1 MTPVEAPLVLTDVVD
16 GVLVVTINRPEARNA
31 INTVTAEAIGAA
43 MDRLDEDPTL
53 VAGVITGAGGT
64 FCAGM
69 DLKAFLA
76 GEKPSIPGR
85 GFAGIVEGPPAK
97 PIIAAV
103 EGYALAGG
111 FEIAL
116 ACDMIVAAEDAKFG
130 LPEVKRGLVAAGG
143 GLMRLPER
151 VPYHLAMEW
160 SLTGELVPATRA
172 YEVALVNRL
181 TPKGGALEAALEL
194 GRAISANGPLAVRA
208 TKRVIVEAPEWAAP
222 RCSTSSARSPC
233 RSASP
238 RTPARARRPSR
249 RSAHRAGRPADA
261 GERSKNLPRVLP
273 TGRG

>member
-1 MTPVEAPLVLTDVVD
+1 MSSPAETPAPLVLTEVVD

-31 INTVTAEAIGAA
+31 INTVTAVAIGAA
-43 MDRLDEDPTL
+43 MDQLDDDPTL

-85 GFAGIVEGPPAK
+85 GFAGIVEQPPAK
-97 PIIAAV
+97 PVIAAV

-160 SLTGELVPATRA
+160 SLTGDLVPATRA
-172 YEVALVNRL
+172 YEVSLVNRI

-208 TKRVIVEAPEWAAP
+208 TKRVIVEAPEWTRDEMFDKQREITLPVRA
-222 RCSTSSARSPC
+222 SEDAREG
-233 RSASP
+233 ATAFKEK
-238 RTPARARRPSR
+238 RTPRWRAR
-249 RSAHRAGRPADA
+249 
-261 GERSKNLPRVLP
+261 
-273 TGRG
+273 